1 MKQVQLT
8 VLCVIDP
15 DPDIDTAIVKYINSS
30 ALISPEVFQEEEV

>member
-8 VLCVIDP
+8 VLCVI

-30 ALISPEVFQEEEV
+30 ALIAPEVFQEEEV